1 MKKPHEQEWTT
12 KQTNQGTWVMVDNGH
27 APDPLSEAV
36 AMVYLPE
43 AKDTEG
49 STLAQRINH
58 AESIALDSAKMM
70 AAAPDMARALF
81 AHGTEDV
88 RGVWH
93 SRKCIA
99 MGREALCSDEC
110 RMDRAALRKAGVLP

>member
-1 MKKPHEQEWTT
+1 MKKPHEQEWKVEQSSASSKTEVVGAD
-12 KQTNQGTWVMVDNGH
+12 GTPVARVSVTYVDKG
-27 APDPLSEAV
+27 AFREADMDT
-36 AMVYLPE
+36 AT
-43 AKDTEG
+43 AKAN
-49 STLAQRINH
+49 LI
-58 AESIALDSAKMM
+58 
-70 AAAPDMARALF
+70 AAAPDMARALL